1 MLLNKNIH
9 DQILSHIN
17 HLKLPN
23 NLNKYFNKKKINS
36 IIKFM
41 KSDKK
46 NNSININLILLKD
59 IGKPVINLN
68 FKINKIQSFLK
79 KELIN

>member
-1 MLLNKNIH
+1 
-9 DQILSHIN
+9 
-17 HLKLPN
+17 
-23 NLNKYFNKKKINS
+23 
-36 IIKFM
+36 M

-68 FKINKIQSFLK
+68 FKINKIQNFLK